1 MKVEKINAAA
11 MKLLTE
17 AAGADAKL
25 SKTEAKKLP
34 AYMQLRVEAARTSP
48 SAKVSVQDAFSS
60 VIAGV
65 TRGSTVLSGLAEDL
79 FNAQRDPTTSAVKLA
94 SDVSKAERARITEP
108 TLKAATDL
116 LWSVAE
122 ATDVATPVVAGP
134 ALTNKQLTA
143 AATLLTSILNKA
155 DNGDDVMTA
164 VEVRLADIRFKGAAD
179 PVASGAL
186 TNAVNRAKND
196 GSREI
201 SGIAKA
207 IADALKETLGAK
219 KPQTVLGKALVAF
232 AQAHNGDKLS
242 DFATTPEKIYVPT
255 RPFKA
260 PNHASPEEFV
270 TALATHV
277 NAFSNDNKSGSQSTR
292 LVMGAVETSG
302 MAREIEKLSPA
313 YAKAVLKALEA
324 RIQLP
329 KDYLGDPKRIYLTAE
344 GQALM
349 AAAGKRVGG
358 SYNFVGIA
366 APPAF
371 NYY

>member
-11 MKLLTE
+11 MKLITE

-25 SKTEAKKLP
+25 SRTEAKKLP
-34 AYMQLRVEAARTSP
+34 TYMQLRVEAARTSP
-48 SAKVSVQDAFSS
+48 TAKVSVQDAFSS

-65 TRGSTVLSGLAEDL
+65 NRGSTVLSGLSEDL
-79 FNAQRDPTTSAVKLA
+79 FNAQRDPNNNSAVKLA
-94 SDVSKAERARITEP
+94 SDVSVAERARITEP

-122 ATDVATPVVAGP
+122 AAEVATPVGP
-134 ALTNKQLTA
+134 TLTNKQLTT
-143 AATLLTSILNKA
+143 AATLLTSILKKA
-155 DNGDDVMTA
+155 DNGDGVMTA

-179 PVASGAL
+179 PVAAGAL

-196 GSREI
+196 GSRELG
-201 SGIAKA
+201 GIAKA
-207 IADALKETLGAK
+207 IDDALKENLTGK
-219 KPQTVLGKALVAF
+219 KPQTVLGKALLAF
-232 AQAHNGDKLS
+232 AQAHAGDKLS
-242 DFATTPEKIYVPT
+242 DFTTTPEKIYVPT
-255 RPFKA
+255 RPFRA
-260 PNHASPEEFV
+260 PQNATPEAWV

-302 MAREIEKLSPA
+302 MTKEIEKLSPA
-313 YAKAVLKALEA
+313 FAKAVLRALEA

-329 KDYLGDPKRIYLTAE
+329 KDYLGDPKRIYLTAD

-349 AAAGKRVGG
+349 AATARKVGG

-371 NYY
+371 NYF